1 MAAKGHVSR
10 DVYLVSGQTASHFTV
25 EEYRLPTFV
34 RILMIAIFTARIER
48 PSSFSMILPSLL
60 ASLPWNGTRV
70 DPTAA
75 VEQGYS

>member
-1 MAAKGHVSR
+1 AAARHNRDFPFQPVHVFTFSLYLTSR
-10 DVYLVSGQTASHFTV
+10 
-25 EEYRLPTFV
+25 EWPRLP
-34 RILMIAIFTARIER
+34 FTARLER